1 MMIRQSVLR
10 RATALLAA
18 LALTGLANITATDA
32 AETPIAPTR
41 LEAWLAPAPTDH
53 GTFIV
58 TRSVLLGAVAFNSP
72 YLYGGAALHDNITCV
87 ACHGADG
94 PSGPAL
100 RLRFDTPIP
109 DLLTRDWEHD
119 NRTPAMPEG
128 FISNAIVHEFAGP
141 PPGERMVKAMGAY
154 LRGIEQARRL
164 KTHVRF
170 DAAMTAGLAI
180 ALLRDGLTRNTRDD
194 VDFLVDTA
202 RFALGQADAEAGAEP
217 HPDFRGM
224 NRHLKDLAEQVA
236 APPPG
241 EMAAFDQALLV
252 LQAELLPGRTI
263 TLKDP

>member
-1 MMIRQSVLR
+1 MMMRQSVLR
-10 RATALLAA
+10 RAAAVLAA
-18 LALTGLANITATDA
+18 LALTGLSDITITHA
-32 AETPIAPTR
+32 AGTAIAPTH
-41 LEAWLAPAPTDH
+41 LEAWLVPAPADH

-58 TRSVLLGAVAFNSP
+58 TRNVLLGAVAFNSP

-100 RLRFDTPIP
+100 RLTFDTPIP
-109 DLLTRDWEHD
+109 DLLARDWEHD
-119 NRTPAMPEG
+119 NRTPTMPEG
-128 FISNAIVHEFAGP
+128 FIGTAIVHEFAGP

-180 ALLRDGLTRNTRDD
+180 ALIRDGLTRSTRDD
-194 VDFLVDTA
+194 LDFLVDTA
-202 RFALGQADAEAGAEP
+202 RFALGQADAEAGADP

-224 NRHLKDLAEQVA
+224 NRHIKDLAEQIAVT
-236 APPPG
+236 PPDG
-241 EMAAFDQALLV
+241 MAALDQALYAM
-252 LQAELLPGRTI
+252 QADLLPGRSI
-263 TLKDP
+263 TVKDP